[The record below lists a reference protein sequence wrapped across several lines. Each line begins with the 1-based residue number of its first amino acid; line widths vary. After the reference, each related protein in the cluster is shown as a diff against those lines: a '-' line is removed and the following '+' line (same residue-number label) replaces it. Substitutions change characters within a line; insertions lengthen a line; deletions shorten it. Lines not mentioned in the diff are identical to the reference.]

1 MLLSL
6 VLKLVKLK
14 DKAFVNGVI
23 RQKRTVIV
31 KRLKRRDFN
40 SHRITNFKLQ
50 MAIIGRE
57 VGVET
62 RSPFRLKW

>member
-40 SHRITNFKLQ
+40 SHRITNLKLQ